1 MRNFSKKTNKKLSLM
16 VGLALS
22 FGVAYGVAPSDAMAM
37 SVTRAG
43 NTYTIDGTQYTDTAK
58 AKSMIFAELARDNA
72 TVEVDTNTASALK
85 TGSEGFTLG
94 KGTTFKVAGASQVE
108 VKGGD
113 TASQL
118 KVDGTTV
125 SGDNVNL
132 SSVNIAASGKDAT
145 VNISGKVDSITTS
158 GGSEVDFGSSDKGGT
173 LTVGNLDVKDGM
185 RVTVKADVKAE
196 TVKVAGNSAQIATDG
211 GATIKADSMVIGDG
225 AQIANGTKVDTAN
238 ITITLNDEKNAAAL
252 AEQIK
257 QNLKVSNTEGGALNL
272 EVKKADGTALKDDVK
287 NTISSAVDSAAKDSG
302 VTVSTKVSVVTNGD
316 KYSVGGKEV
325 TGDELA
331 QAVSDAFKSGTDTVV
346 LDKGAAQKLK
356 SGVTVPAG
364 KTLSVATENDGNFTA
379 KAKSDVNLTVDGTT
393 IKSDTKNPEF
403 ESISIDS
410 KDKTVYNDIEG
421 AKVDTVTVK
430 GNGDFVTK
438 DVTVGDLNVES
449 GKVSA
454 ANGSAEIKATNVNM
468 TGGELA
474 VTKVS
479 ADTVS
484 VGAGAKTSAAID
496 AKDVTVAG
504 TTTGDITADKVTV
517 SKGASL
523 GTAKITASSIKV
535 DDISD
540 LAGASIAAKA
550 GTTLT
555 IEKTS
560 GTLTDA
566 EKKQL
571 ADQLPE
577 GTKVT
582 VKDSTG
588 ESTITGTGGKDE
600 PSKPDDTDKK
610 EEAKKTADEAV
621 EKADAAVEKTLGK
634 DASKL
639 LSADL
644 KKMATANPFTAKE
657 ALPDASAISKLA
669 NVSADDVK
677 ALAETKTQLAE
688 AKAALVAAGVADTDE
703 SYQAVEKALAQFD
716 SLGTTLDQKS
726 FQKLAAEATAAVQ
739 QAGRTAAAPGAT
751 SSRTAS
757 VITSVMTDNVA
768 TRTTELRGIAAAV
781 DEGRPAPDN
790 VWFQYKH
797 TNMDVENG
805 DTYSKS
811 TVNTNNFQLGYDAKV
826 GPNDYLGA
834 YIGTVTGNADFRG
847 PAADGRIDIENSFD
861 FGVYGTHML
870 PADQYIDYMVHTGKF
885 DSKYAGEKWG
895 TTDTGLMVG
904 YGAKIAEN
912 DRLTWNP
919 YVQLAYDK
927 VDVDSYMAG
936 LNRISSDSSDNWTA
950 KLGINLMDA
959 SGFYGGMAYSR
970 GLSGSY
976 NAYING
982 VPMPTQDNNAN
993 VLYLSLGYR
1002 ANMTKNVFLDLSM
1015 EKTFADY
1022 KGWSAAGKINFYF

>member
-37 SVTRAG
+37 SVSRVG
-43 NTYTIDGTQYTDTAK
+43 NVYTIDKTQYTDTDK
-58 AKSMIFAELARDNA
+58 AKKIIFAELAKDNA
-72 TVEVDTNTASALK
+72 TVEVDQNTASALK
-85 TGSEGFTLG
+85 TGSDGFTLG
-94 KGTTFKVAGASQVE
+94 KGTAFKVIGGSEVE

-132 SSVNIAASGKDAT
+132 SSVNIAASGKSAT

-158 GGSEVDFGSSDKGGT
+158 GGSEVEFGSSSKGST

-185 RVTVKADVKAE
+185 QVTVKADVKAD
-196 TVKVAGNSAQIATDG
+196 TVTVAGNSAQIATAGD
-211 GATIKADSMVIGDG
+211 ATIKADSMVIGDG
-225 AQIANGTKVDTAN
+225 AQIASGTKVDTAN
-238 ITITLNDEKNAAAL
+238 ITITVDDEKSATAL
-252 AEQIK
+252 AEQIQK
-257 QNLKVSNTEGGALNL
+257 NLKVSSTESGTLNL
-272 EVKKADGTALKDDVK
+272 EVKKSNGEAVSDTVK
-287 NTISSAVDSAAKDSG
+287 NTISSAVDAATKGSN
-302 VTVSTKVSVVTNGD
+302 VTVASKVSVVTNGD

-331 QAVSDAFKSGTDTVV
+331 QAVSDAFKNGTDTIV

-356 SGVTVPAG
+356 TGVTVPKG

-410 KDKTVYNDIEG
+410 KSKTVYNDIEG

-454 ANGSAEIKATNVNM
+454 ADGGAEIKATNVKM

-474 VTKVS
+474 VTKVN

-496 AKDVTVAG
+496 ANSL
-504 TTTGDITADKVTV
+504 TV
-517 SKGASL
+517 SKGATLTSP
-523 GTAKITASSIKV
+523 KITAGKITVDEISSLKGITITAK
-535 DDISD
+535 D
-540 LAGASIAAKA
+540 GKSITIVKTDGKA
-550 GTTLT
+550 
-555 IEKTS
+555 
-560 GTLTDA
+560 LTDT
-566 EKKQL
+566 EKAQL
-571 ADQLPE
+571 EGQLPE
-577 GTKVT
+577 GTEVT
-582 VKDSTG
+582 V
-588 ESTITGTGGKDE
+588 
-600 PSKPDDTDKK
+600 TDKNGTK
-610 EEAKKTADEAV
+610 IDEATGNGGTTPTPTPGTEEEAKKTADEAV

-644 KKMATANPFTAKE
+644 KKMATENPFTAKE

-669 NVSADDVK
+669 NISADDVK
-677 ALAETKTQLAE
+677 ALDAVKADLVNAKKEL
-688 AKAALVAAGVADTDE
+688 AKAGVDPTDA
-703 SYQAVEKALAQFD
+703 SYQAVEKALANFD

-950 KLGINLMDA
+950 KLGVNLMDA

-1002 ANMTKNVFLDLSM
+1002 ANMTRNVFLDLSM

>member
-37 SVTRAG
+37 SVTRVD
-43 NTYTIDGTQYTDTAK
+43 NTYTIDGTQYTDVKQAK
-58 AKSMIFAELARDNA
+58 NMIFAELAKDNA
-72 TVEVDTNTASALK
+72 TVEVDQNTASALK
-85 TGSEGFTLG
+85 TGSDGFTLG
-94 KGTTFKVAGASQVE
+94 KGTTFKVKGEGASQVE

-113 TASQL
+113 AASQL

-158 GGSEVDFGSSDKGGT
+158 GGSAVDFGSSDKGGT

-185 RVTVKADVKAE
+185 QVTVKADVKAE
-196 TVKVAGNSAQIATDG
+196 TVTVAGNSAQIATEG
-211 GATIKADSMVIGDG
+211 KATIKADSMVIGDG
-225 AQIANGTKVDTAN
+225 AQIASGTKVDTAN
-238 ITITLNDEKNAAAL
+238 ITITVNDEKNAAAL
-252 AEQIK
+252 ADQIK

-272 EVKKADGTALKDDVK
+272 EVKKADGTAVSDDVK

-302 VTVSTKVSVVTNGD
+302 VTVSSKVSVVTNGD

-454 ANGSAEIKATNVNM
+454 AAGGAEIKATNVKM

-474 VTKVS
+474 VTKVN

-504 TTTGDITADKVTV
+504 TTTGDITADNVTV

-523 GTAKITASSIKV
+523 GTAQITASNIKV
-535 DDISD
+535 DDIAN
-540 LAGASIAAKA
+540 LAGASIAAKD
-550 GTTLT
+550 GKLT

-560 GTLTDA
+560 GTLTAA
-566 EKKQL
+566 EKAQL
-571 ADQLPE
+571 EKQLPE

-582 VKDSTG
+582 VKDGNGTQ
-588 ESTITGTGGKDE
+588 EIIGTGGVT
-600 PSKPDDTDKK
+600 PTPGTA
-610 EEAKKTADEAV
+610 EEAKKAADEAV

-644 KKMATANPFTAKE
+644 KKMATEDPFTAKE

-677 ALAETKTQLAE
+677 ALAETKTQLRN
-688 AKAALVAAGVADTDE
+688 AKAALVAASVADTDE
-703 SYQAVEKALAQFD
+703 SYQAVEKALANFD
-716 SLGTTLDQKS
+716 SLGDTLDQKS

-797 TNMDVENG
+797 TNMDVDNG

-1002 ANMTKNVFLDLSM
+1002 ANMTRNVFLDLSM

>member
-1 MRNFSKKTNKKLSLM
+1 MRNFSKKTNKKLSFM

-43 NTYTIDGTQYTDTAK
+43 NSYTIVDDAGASKSYNDVDGMDVIFK
-58 AKSMIFAELARDNA
+58 ELEKSGAF
-72 TVEVDTNTASALK
+72 VEVDPNTATSLQDNKKDGFKLGAGSVFK
-85 TGSEGFTLG
+85 VKGGSE
-94 KGTTFKVAGASQVE
+94 VE

-132 SSVNIAASGKDAT
+132 SSVNIAASSKNAT
-145 VNISGKVDSITTS
+145 VNISGKVDSITTTGAS
-158 GGSEVDFGSSDKGGT
+158 KVTFGSSSDSGT
-173 LTVGNLDVKDGM
+173 LTVGKLDVADGM
-185 RVTVKADVKAE
+185 NVIVKSDVKAE
-196 TVKVAGNSAQIATDG
+196 TVKVAGNSAQIATTG
-211 GATIKADSMVIGDG
+211 NATIKADSMVIGDG
-225 AQIANGTKVDTAN
+225 AQIAEGTKVDTAN
-238 ITITLNDEKNAAAL
+238 ITIVSDAKDATKLVS
-252 AEQIK
+252 QIK
-257 QNLKVSNTEGGALNL
+257 DNLKIANSAGSSLNL
-272 EVKKADGTALKDDVK
+272 EVKKIDGSTNTDIANSIKDAVQSSIKNNGGTA
-287 NTISSAVDSAAKDSG
+287 
-302 VTVSTKVSVVTNGD
+302 TVATKVSVVTNGD
-316 KYSVGGKEV
+316 KYSIGGKEV

-331 QAVSDAFKSGTDTVV
+331 KAVSEAFDKADTVV
-346 LDKGAAQKLK
+346 LDKGAAQKLET
-356 SGVTVPAG
+356 GVTVPAG
-364 KTLSVATENDGNFTA
+364 KTLSVATEKDGNFTA
-379 KAKSDVNLTVDGTT
+379 TAKEKVDLKVDGTT
-393 IKSDTKNPEF
+393 ITSSTPNPKF
-403 ESISIDS
+403 ESITIDS
-410 KDKTVYNDIEG
+410 KDKTLRNNIEG
-421 AKVDTVTVK
+421 ATVDKVTVK

-454 ANGSAEIKATNVNM
+454 AAGGAEIKATNVKM

-474 VTKVS
+474 VTKVN

-484 VGAGAKTSAAID
+484 VGASAKTSATID

-504 TTTGDITADKVTV
+504 TTTGNITADNLTV
-517 SKGASL
+517 SNGASL
-523 GTAKITASSIKV
+523 GTATITASNIKV
-535 DDISD
+535 DDIAN
-540 LAGASIAAKA
+540 LAGASLAAKD
-550 GTTLT
+550 GKLT

-566 EKKQL
+566 EKAQL
-571 ADQLPE
+571 AEQLPK
-577 GTKVT
+577 GTTVT
-582 VKDSTG
+582 VKDSKG
-588 ESTITGTGGKDE
+588 ESTITGTGGV
-600 PSKPDDTDKK
+600 KPTPGTA
-610 EEAKKTADEAV
+610 EEAKKAAGEAV

-644 KKMATANPFTAKE
+644 KKMATENPFTATE

-677 ALAETKTQLAE
+677 ALAETKIQLAE

-703 SYQAVEKALAQFD
+703 SYQAVEKALANFD
-716 SLGTTLDQKS
+716 SLGDTLDQKS

-950 KLGINLMDA
+950 KLGVNLMDA

-1002 ANMTKNVFLDLSM
+1002 ANMTRNVFLDLSM